1 MNVLIVDDEKLLLWS
16 LKRLF
21 NKNKI
26 DVQTVQSG
34 EEALLQLEQKRFDW
48 LISDMRL
55 PGISGLE
62 VLRFAKKSQPHIRT
76 VVISA
81 FGSTSLRS
89 QLTEIGIDL
98 YLDKP
103 FDLDVL
109 LQFIQSVKPT
119 QSPEPPPPSKKTIEK
134 MFSFL

>member
-21 NKNKI
+21 SKNKI
-26 DVQTVQSG
+26 DVQTVQTG
-34 EEALLQLEQKRFDW
+34 EEALVLLEEKHFDW

-89 QLTEIGIDL
+89 QLAEIGIDL

-109 LQFIQSVKPT
+109 LQFIKTIKPA
-119 QSPEPPPPSKKTIEK
+119 QPPETPPPPKKTIEK